1 MSHAT
6 ARLTPSTTQTSSLS
20 KRIVAGRIV
29 SAVPI
34 LFMIFDGG
42 IKLAKV
48 APVTEAFVQLGYPV
62 SLAPTI
68 GILAL
73 VCTAVYA
80 IPRSSVLGAV
90 LLTGYLGGAI
100 ATQVRV
106 GAGLFPIFFPL
117 IIAALVWGGLF
128 LRDERLRD
136 FLSLRSARAMQR

>member
-1 MSHAT
+1 MSHAA
-6 ARLTPSTTQTSSLS
+6 ARLTQSATQTTSHS
-20 KRIVAGRIV
+20 KRIVAGRII

-48 APVTEAFVQLGYPV
+48 APVTEAFAQLGYPV

-73 VCTAVYA
+73 ACTAVYA

-100 ATQVRV
+100 ATQVRA
-106 GAGLFPIFFPL
+106 GAGLFPIFFPI
-117 IIAALVWGGLF
+117 IIAGLVWGGLF
-128 LRDERLRD
+128 LRDDRLRQ
-136 FLSLRSARAMQR
+136 FLPVPGGRGAKR